1 MKKSSYH
8 CLAKAMLVHLGNGS
22 PSSIHIK
29 NMINLLVNVFID
41 NQMVTSKRLSKTE
54 TYCLLLA
61 AHGNTSEESANI
73 LKIGKST
80 VETHR
85 KEARRKLGCS
95 SMAQAVYQGI
105 RYGYVKN
112 K

>member
-1 MKKSSYH
+1 MKKSSYYR
-8 CLAKAMLVHLGNGS
+8 LAKAMLAHLGNHS
-22 PSSIHIK
+22 PSTTHIK
-29 NMINLLVNVFID
+29 DMVNLLVNVFID
-41 NQMVTSKRLSKTE
+41 NQMVTNKRLSTTE

-61 AHGNTSEESANI
+61 AHGKTSEESADI
-73 LKIGKST
+73 LKIGKAT